1 MMPGTPETV
10 LVSGASSGIGKA
22 LAEIFAADGS
32 RLVLVARTRDA
43 LESLADKLRKQH
55 GVESLVIVQ
64 DLTQPG
70 AAAEVKG
77 QLDQAGWPVD
87 VLINNAG
94 VGAHGQFR
102 NIPIDRQLAMVQLNV
117 GALLHLTHLVLPPM
131 VERRR
136 GAILNVASTA
146 AFQPGPY
153 AAVYFATK
161 AFVLSFSDALWEEVR
176 QYNVTV
182 TCLCPGPTRTNFGKD
197 YAMTE
202 STGFQLA
209 GMEADAVARAGHR
222 ALRRG
227 RRTVIPGLLN
237 RLLAFGTRL
246 APRRLL
252 IRAAAAFNGPQ

>member
-1 MMPGTPETV
+1 MPESPETV
-10 LVSGASSGIGKA
+10 LVTGASSGIGKA

-32 RLVLVARTRDA
+32 RLALVARSRDQ
-43 LESLADKLRKQH
+43 LELLADEFRQNH
-55 GVESLVIVQ
+55 GVDVQVIVQ
-64 DLTQPG
+64 DLSQPE
-70 AAAEVKG
+70 AAIEVMR

-117 GALLHLTHLVLPPM
+117 STLLHLTHLVLPQM

-161 AFVLSFSDALWEEVR
+161 AFVLSFSDALWEEAR
-176 QYNVTV
+176 HFNISV
-182 TCLCPGPTRTNFGKD
+182 TCLCPGPTRTNFGKE
-197 YAMTE
+197 YALTE

-227 RRTVIPGLLN
+227 RRTAIPGLLN

-246 APRRLL
+246 ATRRFQ
-252 IRAAAAFNGPQ
+252 IRAAAAFNGGQ